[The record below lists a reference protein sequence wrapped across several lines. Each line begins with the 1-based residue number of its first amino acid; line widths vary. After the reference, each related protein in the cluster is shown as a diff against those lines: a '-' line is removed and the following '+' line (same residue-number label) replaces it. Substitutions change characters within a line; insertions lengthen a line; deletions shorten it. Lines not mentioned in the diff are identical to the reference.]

1 MYADKAIG
9 CADCGEQFTFTAGEQ
24 EFYAQKGFTEP
35 PKRCPACRAAR
46 KSQRGGA
53 SASTYGGGY
62 GAETYG
68 GGGGSGYGDSG
79 GYGGSSNGGGGS
91 SYGGGGGSYGGGG
104 GESYGERRP
113 RQMYDATCASCG
125 GPARVPFQPSG
136 ARPVYCSNCFQ
147 SRR

>member
-1 MYADKAIG
+1 MYADKVIS

-35 PKRCPACRAAR
+35 PKRCPSCRATR
-46 KSQRGGA
+46 KAQRS
-53 SASTYGGGY
+53 SASSYGGGY

-68 GGGGSGYGDSG
+68 GSSSYGDSSYGASSYSGGGGGGG
-79 GYGGSSNGGGGS
+79 GYGGSRD
-91 SYGGGGGSYGGGG
+91 
-104 GESYGERRP
+104 YGERRP